1 MKSHNYLP
9 FRASLL
15 LSAVGLLSFAM
26 ATLAQSA
33 WPLPVPALP
42 NINANNIVNI
52 TDTNFGAVSST
63 TLTNTDAIQK
73 AINFASTNY
82 GSDGATVEIPAGT
95 YLSGPLTLQSHVNLQ
110 IDTNATL
117 KMLPFVTYTNL
128 FTTADFILGNTIS
141 DVEISG
147 SGTIDGQGSPWWNAY
162 NANNN
167 LQRPNFIEF
176 KKSHRI
182 LIQDVTM
189 QNPPTFHMMLKN
201 NNTDIT
207 IQRITINTPA
217 SPNTDGMD
225 LGSSNVL
232 VQNCYISDGDDN
244 IEIGGSSALAANI
257 LVTNCTFGIGH
268 GVSIGGYTQGC
279 ISNLTVV
286 NCSFSNTDYGIRM
299 KSDNDRGGIIQ
310 NLSYCS
316 NRMINIKYAPIV
328 IYSYY
333 TSYGTPTTSKIT
345 PAVAAGMS
353 VGSPTGCPIWR
364 NILISNLWASAAQPG
379 MIWGRTEMSATNIIL
394 MSLDI
399 TASGSYQ
406 NFEIYNAKQIQI
418 VDSQFHLSASAY
430 TNFWLFNADVTFTN
444 SSASTSPIS
453 LYGITTSSYANS
465 LAFYNSQANVS
476 YTNLIGAGPL
486 TLADSILTISNNFTM
501 FPTTVLNYTLDSN
514 TNRVAVVGNLALGGT
529 NNLAGTC
536 VFGAGTNT
544 LLTYTGTLSG
554 NLPTLGSTPSSS
566 YTYAFDTNTA
576 GQVKLVVTAKASP
589 APTTTSVQSSANPS
603 TYGTVVTFT
612 ATVSPA
618 PTNGES
624 VTFKDGST
632 TLGTGTLSGGQA
644 TFNTTATQLAAGSH
658 SITAVYAGDGAL
670 GASSACALTQTVNPL
685 GLTVSGLTISNK
697 VYNKT
702 TAATLN
708 TNGYTLNT
716 VIGGDAV
723 TLVTNGY
730 TATFASSNVANN
742 ISVTVASLSLGG
754 AQAANYTLTQPVGL
768 TANITPLGLTVSGLT
783 INNKVYDRTTAAT
796 LNTNGYAL
804 NTVIGGDV
812 VTLATNGYTATFA
825 SSNVANNI
833 SVTITSLSLGGAQAG
848 NYTLTQPA
856 GLTANITPLG
866 LTVSGL
872 TINNKVYDGTA
883 AAILNTNG
891 YTLNTVIG
899 GDAVMLVTNGY
910 TATFANANV
919 ANNISVTV
927 TNLSLGGAQA
937 GNYTLTQPVGLTANI
952 TPLGLTVS
960 GLTINN
966 KVYNRT
972 TAATLNT
979 NGYVLNTVIG
989 GDAVT
994 LATNGYTATFASSNV
1009 ANNISVM
1016 VASLSLGG
1024 AQAGNY
1030 TLTQPVGLTG
1040 NITPLGLTVSG
1051 LTINNKVYDRTTAA
1065 TLNTNGYALNTVIGG
1080 DAVTLVTNGYT
1091 ATFASSNVANNI
1103 SVTVAS
1109 LSLGGAQA
1117 GNYTL
1122 TQPVGLTGNI
1132 TPLGL
1137 TVSGLTI
1144 NNKVYNRT
1152 TAATLNTNGYAL
1164 NTVIGGDVVTLATN
1178 GYTATFASSN
1188 VANNISVTVTNLSL
1202 GGAQAGNYTLTQPA
1216 GLTANIT
1223 PLGLTVSGLTIS
1235 NKVYDGTAAATLNTN
1250 GYALNTV
1257 IGGDVVTLVTNGY
1270 TAAFASSNV
1279 ANGISVTVAS
1289 LSLGGA
1295 QAGNY
1300 TLTQPTGLTAN
1311 ITPLGLTVSG
1321 LTISNKVYD
1330 GTAAA
1335 TLNTNGYALNTVIG
1349 GDVVTLAT
1357 NGYTATFVSSNV
1369 ANGISVT
1376 VAGLSLGGAQ
1386 AGNYTLTQPTG
1397 LTANITPA
1405 DSSILLGSSAN
1416 PVAHLSPVF
1425 FTASVTPSTLSGTVL
1440 FLTNGVTFD
1449 SQTLSGGTASS
1460 VTTSVLP
1467 RGTNTI
1473 TAQYS
1478 GNANYSPSTNTLSEG
1493 VTNNPPTANPA
1504 VYIRLVGSPLTI
1516 VITNLAT
1523 NWNDLDGDALAL
1535 VGVSNP
1541 STNGGTVTFDSAN
1554 IYYNNGNYVTDR
1566 FGYTISDGQGGTNNG
1581 IVTVLMMQQTVSD
1594 VTVSNGSVVL
1604 DFTGIP
1610 GSTYWVEAATNLT
1623 PPMNWT
1629 PLSTNVAGTN
1639 GLWQFTDAQATNFLQ
1654 RFYRTQLGQ

>member
-796 LNTNGYAL
+796 LNTNGYTL
-804 NTVIGGDV
+804 NTVIGVDV
-812 VTLATNGYTATFA
+812 VTLVTNGYTATFA

-872 TINNKVYDGTA
+872 TIN
-883 AAILNTNG
+883 
-891 YTLNTVIG
+891 
-899 GDAVMLVTNGY
+899 
-910 TATFANANV
+910 
-919 ANNISVTV
+919 
-927 TNLSLGGAQA
+927 
-937 GNYTLTQPVGLTANI
+937 
-952 TPLGLTVS
+952 
-960 GLTINN
+960 
-966 KVYNRT
+966 
-972 TAATLNT
+972 
-979 NGYVLNTVIG
+979 
-989 GDAVT
+989 
-994 LATNGYTATFASSNV
+994 
-1009 ANNISVM
+1009 
-1016 VASLSLGG
+1016 
-1024 AQAGNY
+1024 
-1030 TLTQPVGLTG
+1030 
-1040 NITPLGLTVSG
+1040 
-1051 LTINNKVYDRTTAA
+1051 
-1065 TLNTNGYALNTVIGG
+1065 
-1080 DAVTLVTNGYT
+1080 
-1091 ATFASSNVANNI
+1091 
-1103 SVTVAS
+1103 
-1109 LSLGGAQA
+1109 
-1117 GNYTL
+1117 
-1122 TQPVGLTGNI
+1122 
-1132 TPLGL
+1132 
-1137 TVSGLTI
+1137 
-1144 NNKVYNRT
+1144 
-1152 TAATLNTNGYAL
+1152 
-1164 NTVIGGDVVTLATN
+1164 
-1178 GYTATFASSN
+1178 
-1188 VANNISVTVTNLSL
+1188 
-1202 GGAQAGNYTLTQPA
+1202 
-1216 GLTANIT
+1216 
-1223 PLGLTVSGLTIS
+1223 
-1235 NKVYDGTAAATLNTN
+1235 
-1250 GYALNTV
+1250 
-1257 IGGDVVTLVTNGY
+1257 
-1270 TAAFASSNV
+1270 
-1279 ANGISVTVAS
+1279 
-1289 LSLGGA
+1289 
-1295 QAGNY
+1295 
-1300 TLTQPTGLTAN
+1300 
-1311 ITPLGLTVSG
+1311 
-1321 LTISNKVYD
+1321 NKVYD